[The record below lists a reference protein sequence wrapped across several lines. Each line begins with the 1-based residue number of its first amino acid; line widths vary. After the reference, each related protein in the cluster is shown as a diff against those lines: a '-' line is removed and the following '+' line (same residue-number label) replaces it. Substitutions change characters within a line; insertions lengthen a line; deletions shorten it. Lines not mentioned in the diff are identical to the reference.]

1 MLPIKPAFFVLVLLN
16 TFTFFGQSTNQPP
29 TVTAVGDQVYC
40 PQSQQKIVTS
50 FNITDPD
57 DTTTPAFFIQVSTG
71 YVLGEDLLS
80 LTGSHPT
87 IVASWNASEAR
98 LTLTGKSGG
107 AIYTDIIAAVFDVV
121 FSSSNL
127 TPVAKTFSLT
137 TGTANFFENG
147 HYYEFVADDL
157 ITWTDAKVA
166 AENRNY
172 FGIPGYLATLTSAG
186 EAQIAGALTPG
197 TGWIGGTD
205 EETEGVWKWAT
216 GPEAGTVFWNGL
228 ANGSTPNYANWNI
241 NEPNNFNN
249 SNEDYAH
256 IKDDAVP
263 GIAGSWNDLPH
274 ITTTQPIDFQ
284 AKGYVVEY
292 GVGNPPLSISTTTN
306 FSPPQI
312 LSTTPSVSCGNDPV
326 NLSATSNTTD
336 ILWYNSQTGGTL
348 LQTGDSYSPVLTSS
362 TTFWVLASEN
372 GCTTGVRTAVTA
384 TLNPAPNV
392 DNLTDVTS
400 CDSYTLPALTN
411 GNYFSATNGGGTPLN
426 AGDVIATST
435 TLFVFSESATTPNC
449 SDETSFVISINSTPI
464 VDSPIDVTVC
474 DSYTLPAL
482 NNGNYFSAT
491 NGGGT
496 AYNTGDLI
504 TASTTLFVFSE
515 TATTPNCSDEN
526 SFVITIN
533 STPVVDSPTD
543 VSACDSYTL
552 PALTNGNY
560 FSATNGGGP
569 HFNTG
574 DVITASTTLFVFSES
589 ATTPNCSDET
599 SFVITINSTPIV
611 DNPTDV
617 TVCDSYTLPALTNG
631 NYFSATNGGGT
642 AYNTGD
648 LITASTTL
656 FVFSETATTPNCSD
670 ENSFVITINSTP
682 VVDSP
687 TDVSACDSYTLP
699 ALTNGNYFSATNGGG
714 TPLNAGDVI
723 TTSTTLFVFSES
735 ATTPNCSD
743 ENSFVITINST
754 PVVDIPTDVTVCDS
768 YTLPALTNG
777 NYFSATNGGGTA
789 YNTGDLI
796 TASTTLFVFSETATT
811 PNCSDENSFVITINS
826 TPVVDSP
833 TDVSACDSYTLP
845 ALTNGNYFSATNGG
859 GPRFNAGDVITASTT
874 LFVFS
879 ESATTP
885 NCSDE
890 NSFVITVS
898 TTSSASFIQIDPICE
913 GDALTL
919 PTTSIEG
926 HIGFW
931 SLVSDNIV
939 SITYLFTPDD
949 PCVNIA
955 TMTIVVIPTITPIF
969 TQIDPICVGD
979 VLQDLPTTS
988 INGIEGVWTPD
999 LDNTKPTEYTFDP
1012 TSSDPCILTTTMTID
1027 VIPQTT
1033 PQFTQVDPICFG
1045 SPLDPL
1051 PIISNDGITG
1061 VWMPPINNSE
1071 TTLYTFTP
1079 DRDQC
1084 AYPTTSTIVVNTIR
1098 TLTISATKLSE
1109 DFDAN
1114 QIISVTAAGGSG
1126 TYEYKL
1132 DERPWQLSSMFE
1144 NITGCD
1150 AHTVAVRDAIECS
1163 TIPSTTISILEYPKF
1178 FTPNGDGYNDTWTI
1192 KCLSDD
1198 PTAIVT
1204 IFDRFGK
1211 LLFEFKPSQSAW
1223 NGTLNGSKLPGTDYW
1238 FVVNYQKSIDLRV
1251 QFKPHFSLKY

>member
-57 DTTTPAFFIQVSTG
+57 DTTIPAFYIQVSTG

-98 LTLTGKSGG
+98 LTLTGKSGA

-172 FGIPGYLATLTSAG
+172 FGIPGYLATLTSPG

-228 ANGSTPNYANWNI
+228 ANGSTPNYANWNN

-274 ITTTQPIDFQ
+274 ITTTQPIDYQ

-326 NLSATSNTTD
+326 LLSATSNTTD

-372 GCTTGVRTAVTA
+372 GCTTGIRTAVTA

-400 CDSYTLPALTN
+400 CDSYTLPTLTN
-411 GNYFSATNGGGTPLN
+411 GNYFSATNGGGTPR
-426 AGDVIATST
+426 
-435 TLFVFSESATTPNC
+435 
-449 SDETSFVISINSTPI
+449 
-464 VDSPIDVTVC
+464 
-474 DSYTLPAL
+474 
-482 NNGNYFSAT
+482 
-491 NGGGT
+491 
-496 AYNTGDLI
+496 
-504 TASTTLFVFSE
+504 
-515 TATTPNCSDEN
+515 
-526 SFVITIN
+526 
-533 STPVVDSPTD
+533 
-543 VSACDSYTL
+543 
-552 PALTNGNY
+552 
-560 FSATNGGGP
+560 
-569 HFNTG
+569 
-574 DVITASTTLFVFSES
+574 
-589 ATTPNCSDET
+589 
-599 SFVITINSTPIV
+599 
-611 DNPTDV
+611 
-617 TVCDSYTLPALTNG
+617 
-631 NYFSATNGGGT
+631 
-642 AYNTGD
+642 
-648 LITASTTL
+648 
-656 FVFSETATTPNCSD
+656 
-670 ENSFVITINSTP
+670 
-682 VVDSP
+682 
-687 TDVSACDSYTLP
+687 
-699 ALTNGNYFSATNGGG
+699 
-714 TPLNAGDVI
+714 NAGDVI

-743 ENSFVITINST
+743 ENSFVITINTT
-754 PVVDIPTDVTVCDS
+754 PVVDSPIDVTICGS
-768 YTLPALTNG
+768 YTLPALTIG
-777 NYFSATNGGGTA
+777 NYFSETNGGGTP
-789 YNTGDLI
+789 L
-796 TASTTLFVFSETATT
+796 
-811 PNCSDENSFVITINS
+811 
-826 TPVVDSP
+826 
-833 TDVSACDSYTLP
+833 
-845 ALTNGNYFSATNGG
+845 
-859 GPRFNAGDVITASTT
+859 NAGDVITTSTT

-939 SITYLFTPDD
+939 SVTYLFTPDD

-1051 PIISNDGITG
+1051 PTISNDGITG
-1061 VWMPPINNSE
+1061 VWMPPTNNSE

-1079 DRDQC
+1079 DPDQC
-1084 AYPTTSTIVVNTIR
+1084 AYPTTLTIVVNPIR

-1114 QIISVTAAGGSG
+1114 QIISVTAVGGSG

-1132 DERPWQLSSMFE
+1132 DRRPWQLSSMFE

-1150 AHTVAVRDAIECS
+1150 EHTVAVRDAIECS

-1192 KCLSDD
+1192 TCLSDD

-1251 QFKPHFSLKY
+1251 QFKSHFSLKY

>member
-57 DTTTPAFFIQVSTG
+57 DTTIPAFYIQVSTG

-98 LTLTGKSGG
+98 LTLTGKSGA

-172 FGIPGYLATLTSAG
+172 FGIPGYLATLTSPG

-228 ANGSTPNYANWNI
+228 ANGSTPNYANWNN

-326 NLSATSNTTD
+326 LLSATSNTTD

-372 GCTTGVRTAVTA
+372 GCTTGIRTAVTA

-400 CDSYTLPALTN
+400 CDSYTLPTLTN
-411 GNYFSATNGGGTPLN
+411 GNYFSATNGGGTPRN
-426 AGDVIATST
+426 AGDVITTST

-449 SDETSFVISINSTPI
+449 SDENSFVITINTTPV
-464 VDSPIDVTVC
+464 VDSPIDVTIC
-474 DSYTLPAL
+474 GSYTLPAL
-482 NNGNYFSAT
+482 TIGNYFSET

-496 AYNTGDLI
+496 PLNAGDVI
-504 TASTTLFVFSE
+504 TSSTTLFVFSE
-515 TATTPNCSDEN
+515 SATTPNCSDEN

-533 STPVVDSPTD
+533 STPVVDSPTN

-560 FSATNGGGP
+560 FSATNGGGTP
-569 HFNTG
+569 RNAG
-574 DVITASTTLFVFSES
+574 DVITTSTTLFVFSES

-599 SFVITINSTPIV
+599 SFVITINSTPVV
-611 DNPTDV
+611 DNPIDV
-617 TVCDSYTLPALTNG
+617 TVCDSYTLPALTIG

-642 AYNTGD
+642 AYGTGD

-743 ENSFVITINST
+743 ENSFVIT
-754 PVVDIPTDVTVCDS
+754 
-768 YTLPALTNG
+768 
-777 NYFSATNGGGTA
+777 
-789 YNTGDLI
+789 
-796 TASTTLFVFSETATT
+796 
-811 PNCSDENSFVITINS
+811 
-826 TPVVDSP
+826 
-833 TDVSACDSYTLP
+833 
-845 ALTNGNYFSATNGG
+845 
-859 GPRFNAGDVITASTT
+859 
-874 LFVFS
+874 
-879 ESATTP
+879 
-885 NCSDE
+885 
-890 NSFVITVS
+890 VS

-939 SITYLFTPDD
+939 SVTYLFTPDD

-1051 PIISNDGITG
+1051 PTISNDGITG
-1061 VWMPPINNSE
+1061 VWMPPTNNSE

-1079 DRDQC
+1079 DPDQC
-1084 AYPTTSTIVVNTIR
+1084 AYPTTLTIVVNPIR

-1114 QIISVTAAGGSG
+1114 QIISVTAVGGSG

-1132 DERPWQLSSMFE
+1132 DRRPWQLSSMFE

-1150 AHTVAVRDAIECS
+1150 EHTVAVRDAIECS

-1192 KCLSDD
+1192 TCLSDD

-1251 QFKPHFSLKY
+1251 QFKSHFSLKY